1 MNQDSDFTKTEKKVF
16 LSLTGKDVD
25 RVQLV
30 SIASALFDKF
40 NDRLAPYPECA
51 DLFEPLLR
59 VLGLRN
65 QIRMYALLA
74 ITARGLTLKLE
85 SDLERTADV
94 IDREFDWTRSPSR
107 EFYGDELKVA
117 LKYKS
122 RAGFQKLRRKWNV
135 SGKAQGEGAIKTYSR
150 DEAWTLLR
158 GKLAELPWREA
169 QIIARSVASKAKKTE
184 RMMMLDA
191 IAPPR
196 PASPFQRRKR
206 SRRGES
212 V

>member
-65 QIRMYALLA
+65 QIRMAALLA
-74 ITARGLTLKLE
+74 ITARGLTLKLV
-85 SDLERTADV
+85 SALYNV
-94 IDREFDWTRSPSR
+94 IDLEFDWTRSPSR
-107 EFYGDELKVA
+107 EFDGAELQGA
-117 LKYKS
+117 LRYKS
-122 RAGFQKLRRKWNV
+122 RVGFQKLRRKWNV

-158 GKLAELPWREA
+158 GKLAELPWWEA

-196 PASPFQRRKR
+196 PVSPFQRRKR

>member
-1 MNQDSDFTKTEKKVF
+1 MNPDTTFTESEKKVL

-40 NDRLAPYPECA
+40 NDRLALYPECA

-74 ITARGLTLKLE
+74 ITARGLTLKSE
-85 SDLERTADV
+85 SAYKRIRNLIDL
-94 IDREFDWTRSPSR
+94 EFDWARSPSR

-158 GKLAELPWREA
+158 GKLAELPWWEA

>member
-30 SIASALFDKF
+30 SILEVLDHKF
-40 NDRLAPYPECA
+40 RERLAPYPECD

-74 ITARGLTLKLE
+74 ITAQGLTLKLE
-85 SDLERTADV
+85 SDLKRIRNL
-94 IDREFDWTRSPSR
+94 IDLEFDWTRSPSR
-107 EFYGDELKVA
+107 EFDGAELQAA
-117 LKYKS
+117 LGYKS
-122 RAGFQKLRRKWNV
+122 RVGFQKLRRKWNV

-158 GKLAELPWREA
+158 GKLAELPWWDA
-169 QIIARSVASKAKKTE
+169 QIIARSVASKAKTTE

-196 PASPFQRRKR
+196 PASPLQRRKR

>member
-85 SDLERTADV
+85 SDLERIRNL
-94 IDREFDWTRSPSR
+94 IDLEFDWTRSPSR

-117 LKYKS
+117 LKYES
-122 RAGFQKLRRKWNV
+122 REGFQKLRKKWNV
-135 SGKAQGEGAIKTYSR
+135 SGKALGKGASKTYSR

-158 GKLAELPWREA
+158 GKLAELPWWEA
-169 QIIARSVASKAKKTE
+169 QLVAILVASKAKRTK
-184 RMMMLDA
+184 RKMLLDA
-191 IAPPR
+191 IATPR

>member
-1 MNQDSDFTKTEKKVF
+1 MNQDSDYTKTEKKVF

-30 SIASALFDKF
+30 SILEALDDKF
-40 NDRLAPYPECA
+40 RDRLAPYPECD
-51 DLFEPLLR
+51 DLFKPLLQ

-74 ITARGLTLKLE
+74 ITARGLTLKSE
-85 SDLERTADV
+85 SAYKRIRNLIDL
-94 IDREFDWTRSPSR
+94 EFDWTRSPSR

-135 SGKAQGEGAIKTYSR
+135 SGKALGKGASKTYSR

-158 GKLAELPWREA
+158 GKLAELPWWEA
-169 QIIARSVASKAKKTE
+169 QIVARCVASKAKKTE

-196 PASPFQRRKR
+196 PASAFQRRKR

>member
-1 MNQDSDFTKTEKKVF
+1 MNQDSDYTKTEKKVF

-30 SIASALFDKF
+30 SILEALDDKF
-40 NDRLAPYPECA
+40 RDRLAPYPECD
-51 DLFEPLLR
+51 DLFKPLLQ

-74 ITARGLTLKLE
+74 ITARGLTLKLV
-85 SDLERTADV
+85 SALYNV
-94 IDREFDWTRSPSR
+94 IDLEFDWTRSPSR
-107 EFYGDELKVA
+107 EFYGAELEKA

-122 RAGFQKLRRKWNV
+122 RVGFQKLRKKWNV
-135 SGKAQGEGAIKTYSR
+135 SGKALGKGASKTYSR

-158 GKLAELPWREA
+158 GKLAELPRWEA
-169 QIIARSVASKAKKTE
+169 QLIAILVASKAKRTKG
-184 RMMMLDA
+184 MKLLDA
-191 IAPPR
+191 IATPR